1 MFWSLPRQL
10 ASEADIAYFPLSFV
24 ASRLYRT
31 QTPALSPTHATQEDA
46 TRLANRLAQLKK
58 EEERS
63 QKRIE
68 ETRKRAAEIL
78 NARRR
83 NGTAFD

>member
-1 MFWSLPRQL
+1 MPHQKVHTREVVQHQLTSLSIS
-10 ASEADIAYFPLSFV
+10 AFDA
-24 ASRLYRT
+24 
-31 QTPALSPTHATQEDA
+31 QEDA
-46 TRLANRLAQLKK
+46 TRLSNRLAQLKK

-68 ETRKRAAEIL
+68 DTRKRASEIM

-83 NGTAFD
+83 NGVGL